1 MFMNTLQEIPPE
13 ELQSFKQKVGTWLKL
28 DQEIVGLE
36 TKLKELKKI
45 RNKQL
50 EPEITGF
57 MRQFNISDLNTN
69 NGKIKCNARNT
80 KKALNNTYIRDNL
93 LKVIND
99 TEKVDE
105 AMDSILMNREIVTTY
120 KLVKPKIK

>member
-28 DQEIVGLE
+28 DAEIAELE
-36 TKLKELKKI
+36 KKSRELKKI

-80 KKALNNTYIRDNL
+80 KKAFNQTYIRDNL
-93 LKVIND
+93 LKVIFIWFLLYKIFFWND
-99 TEKVDE
+99 VLGIIIIWT
-105 AMDSILMNREIVTTY
+105 II
-120 KLVKPKIK
+120 II

>member
-28 DQEIVGLE
+28 DAEIAELE
-36 TKLKELKKI
+36 KKSRELKKI

-80 KKALNNTYIRDNL
+80 KKAFNQTYIRDNL

-99 TEKVDE
+99 TKKVDE
-105 AMDSILMNREIVTTY
+105 AMDTLLTNREVITTY
-120 KLVKPKIK
+120 KLTKPKTK